1 MVANGAYTMPFNL
14 SGHPAVVIPI
24 GKTPEGL
31 PVGLQIVGKRWQEM
45 ELIAIAQSID
55 SVVGNLQRPSPDI
68 EG

>member
-1 MVANGAYTMPFNL
+1 MPFNL

>member
-14 SGHPAVVIPI
+14 SGHPAVVIPV

-55 SVVGNLQRPSPDI
+55 SVVGNLQRPGPDI